1 MSQDIK
7 DKETCLHLAKVLSL
21 TLGHS
26 RSEPLTITSQSTGVI
41 IDDVSF
47 TGQSASFYFGET
59 PYPFNI
65 IKNNAKD
72 FNYARIEIMNTLQ
85 GNKSSEFIDF
95 KDVFSLIAELANKN
109 TTKGLT
115 DSLII
120 LKEKG
125 FQVKQ
130 PSVSTNNTKLFITLV
145 KYEITVNFEVKAEFY
160 NHYMMWTND

>member
-26 RSEPLTITSQSTGVI
+26 RSEPLTITSQRTGVI

-65 IKNNAKD
+65 IKDNVKD
-72 FNYARIEIMNTLQ
+72 FNYARVEVMNTLQ
-85 GNKSSEFIDF
+85 GNKISDFVEF
-95 KDVFSLIAELANKN
+95 KDVSSLI
-109 TTKGLT
+109 
-115 DSLII
+115 
-120 LKEKG
+120 
-125 FQVKQ
+125 
-130 PSVSTNNTKLFITLV
+130 SVGK
-145 KYEITVNFEVKAEFY
+145 
-160 NHYMMWTND
+160 